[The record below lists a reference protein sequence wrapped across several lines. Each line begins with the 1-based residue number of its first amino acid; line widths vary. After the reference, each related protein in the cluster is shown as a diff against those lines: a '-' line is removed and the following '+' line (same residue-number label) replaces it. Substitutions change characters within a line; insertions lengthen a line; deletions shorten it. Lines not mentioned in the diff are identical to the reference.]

1 MQGGRRLKTK
11 KLEGKVLAA
20 ILIYTVCSSYF
31 GGPVCAAN
39 SGGISDKPNNGDY
52 TGAYVEAGTAG
63 TAENATVI
71 IDSNVQTAASGGYNA
86 GSGDAKN
93 NQITVNSGTIG
104 VHVYGGYAADGSA
117 SYNKVTFN
125 GGANNGSG
133 YGGNVFGGES
143 KNADAVTNH
152 VILQGGTVTDVYGG
166 KAGSNGQA
174 AWNKVV
180 VDGVSSAGEIC
191 GGVGESSVSGNQ
203 VVVSSGTIKAASGG
217 SNIKG
222 STGEVSQNQVLVTGG
237 TVTEDVWGGKALNSS
252 GTVAVS
258 GNSVTVR
265 GGSMRNIYGGNNS
278 GNGIAANNTVSVSG
292 TSVQISG
299 DVIGGYAAKGSAAN
313 NSVLLENVQ
322 IGKTVYGGYVGGSNA
337 QGSATGNSV
346 VLTGDTDVQ
355 GTSISGRLVAVCG
368 GLINALNV
376 QGNADANTVILAG
389 AIAANGNVYGGW
401 ARAAQ
406 ENASNNTLIIGE
418 DASIKGDMYGG
429 SCVSGA
435 ASDNFLKLTGNATVS
450 GDVLL
455 GCTSTGTADNN
466 VFELDGNAVVG
477 GAVYGGY
484 CSSSSASADS
494 NTLKFSGNA
503 AVKGDV
509 FGGLI
514 SAGTASGNTI
524 VIDEQAQ
531 LSGDIC
537 GGYSGSTDAVN
548 NTITVGG
555 APVFGDKTI
564 LYGGLAGSNGFA
576 GNTLN
581 IKTTDLAVANA
592 VNFEYYNFDLQRVK
606 SIDDVLLTLTDADS
620 SGTDLSGSK
629 VAVQGRLN
637 GVLNIGNNDK
647 LVLLANHNAEI
658 TTDVNTELQS
668 GEIMQGVSVIY
679 DYTAKMSDDNKQVLA
694 EFTNGRVSVNSQ
706 SPVETRLAA
715 AAFLNSGA
723 DLLADKGIADIAE
736 IADDSIFGVMSG
748 GSMRYD
754 TGSHADVKGYNLAMG
769 FGKIV
774 TNNAGQLLTF
784 GSFIEYGYGNYTSH
798 FDSGIRA
805 DGNTKYYGIG
815 LLARQDNNDGVYY
828 ESSLRYGRMD
838 ADYASGDLIGAGG
851 SKVFADYDS
860 SSSYY
865 GAHLGIGKVNKI
877 NDTTK
882 ADLYAKLFYTHQGG
896 DSVTLGGEGNGE
908 VYDFDAVDS
917 TRARVGARL
926 SKDYG
931 ERSSGYVGLAYE
943 YEFDGEARATVK
955 GLSTPAPSIKG
966 SNGLLE
972 VGYILQPK
980 GVNDPMIN
988 IGLQGWGGKK
998 QGFTGNVNFVW
1009 KF

>member
-1 MQGGRRLKTK
+1 MKTK

-93 NQITVNSGTIG
+93 NQITVNRGTIG

-125 GGANNGSG
+125 GGANNGSD

-322 IGKTVYGGYVGGSNA
+322 IGKAVYGGYVGGSNA

-389 AIAANGNVYGGW
+389 ATAANGNVYGGW

-406 ENASNNTLIIGE
+406 ENASNNTVIIGE

-466 VFELDGNAVVG
+466 VFELGGNAVVS
-477 GAVYGGY
+477 GAIYGGY
-484 CSSSSASADS
+484 CSSSSASAG
-494 NTLKFSGNA
+494 NNILKFSGNA
-503 AVKGDV
+503 TVRGDV

-514 SAGTASGNTI
+514 NAGTASDNNI
-524 VIDEQAQ
+524 VISEQAQ

-537 GGYSGSTDAVN
+537 GGYSASKDAVN
-548 NTITVGG
+548 NTITISGT
-555 APVFGDKTI
+555 PVFGDKTV
-564 LYGGLAGSNGFA
+564 LYGGLVFGNGDAFTA
-576 GNTLN
+576 NTLN

-592 VNFEYYNFDLQRVK
+592 VNFEHYNFDLQRVK

-637 GVLNIGNNDK
+637 GALNIGNNDK
-647 LVLLANHNAEI
+647 LVLLANNNAEI

-706 SPVETRLAA
+706 SPVETQLAA

-723 DLLADKGIADIAE
+723 DMVTDKGIANAVQMAGGTTAE
-736 IADDSIFGVMSG
+736 MFGAMSG
-748 GSMRYD
+748 GSMRYKS
-754 TGSHADVKGYNLAMG
+754 GSYADVHGYNMALGLA
-769 FGKIV
+769 KAV
-774 TNNAGQLLTF
+774 TNNAGKLTYGSLL
-784 GSFIEYGYGNYTSH
+784 EYGWGNYTSH
-798 FDSGIRA
+798 LDSGIRA

-828 ESSLRYGRMD
+828 EGSIRYGRMD

-908 VYDFDAVDS
+908 VYDFDSVDS

-926 SKDYG
+926 SKNYG

-955 GLSTPAPSIKG
+955 GLSTPSPSIKG
-966 SNGLLE
+966 SSGLLE

-998 QGFTGNVNFVW
+998 QGVSGSVNFVW